1 LFRPSADGC
10 DVGDESISLREAVF
24 WLNLHLE
31 LLAGNQRALRRMRD
45 LVAMSPMQPTEFQP
59 DFQLLSDDAERL
71 LSRVVHWENVVDM
84 SSRVARLRP
93 ILAGLGLKP

>member
-1 LFRPSADGC
+1 MG
-10 DVGDESISLREAVF
+10 GESVSLREAVF

-45 LVAMSPMQPTEFQP
+45 LVAMSPMQPTELQP